1 VGNKFGL
8 VLVLVFALAGC
19 APPQTEVTPLTAEA
33 KAYVPHLNLSGVQMK
48 STESYLKQ
56 SITEIEGNIQ
66 NQGDRALVSVEIM
79 CVFYDAY
86 GQVVLRERVPIVKR
100 SGGPLKAGD
109 TRAFRLPFDDI
120 PSSWNNQMP
129 NLVIASITFAR

>member
-8 VLVLVFALAGC
+8 VFSLAFALVGC
-19 APPQTEVTPLTAEA
+19 APPQTGVTPLTAEA
-33 KAYVPHLNLSGVQMK
+33 KAYVQHLNLSGVQMK

-66 NQGDRALVSVEIM
+66 NQGDRALESVEIM
-79 CVFYDAY
+79 CVFYDAS

-100 SGGPLKAGD
+100 SGGPLKPGD

-129 NLVIASITFAR
+129 SLVIASIAFAR

>member
-66 NQGDRALVSVEIM
+66 NQGDRALVS
-79 CVFYDAY
+79 
-86 GQVVLRERVPIVKR
+86 ERSCAFSTTR
-100 SGGPLKAGD
+100 TDRWCCASGC
-109 TRAFRLPFDDI
+109 
-120 PSSWNNQMP
+120 PS
-129 NLVIASITFAR
+129 

>member
-8 VLVLVFALAGC
+8 VIALAFVLAGC
-19 APPQTEVTPLTAEA
+19 APPQTEVTPLTPEA
-33 KAYVPHLNLSGVQMK
+33 KAYVRYLNLSGVQMK

-56 SITEIEGNIQ
+56 NITEIEGSIQ

-86 GQVVLRERVPIVKR
+86 GQVTLRERVPIVKR
-100 SGGPLKAGD
+100 SGGPLKPGG
-109 TRAFRLPFDDI
+109 TRSFRLPFDDI
-120 PSSWNNQMP
+120 PPSWNNQMP
-129 NLVIASITFAR
+129 SLVIASIIFAG

>member
-1 VGNKFGL
+1 VANKFGL
-8 VLVLVFALAGC
+8 VLVMVFALSGC
-19 APPQTEVTPLTAEA
+19 APPQTGVAPLTPEA
-33 KAYVPHLNLSGVQMK
+33 KAYVRYLNLSGVQMK

-56 SITEIEGNIQ
+56 SITEIEGNIE

-100 SGGPLKAGD
+100 SGGPLKPGGA
-109 TRAFRLPFDDI
+109 RAFRLPFDDI

-129 NLVIASITFAR
+129 SLVIASIMFAR